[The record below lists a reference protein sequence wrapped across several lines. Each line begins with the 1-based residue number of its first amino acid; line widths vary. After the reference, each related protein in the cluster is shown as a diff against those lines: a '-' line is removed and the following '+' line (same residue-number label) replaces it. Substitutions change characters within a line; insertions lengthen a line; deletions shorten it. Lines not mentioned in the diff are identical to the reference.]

1 MIYRIYQN
9 LTWIFLAL
17 FACGFLAISVYGWRQ
32 GRMPAALAAAGYR
45 GPKALLKGLFV
56 QVLWIIAAIVGL
68 ILIGAIFKALKSP

>member
-17 FACGFLAISVYGWRQ
+17 FAGGFVAISIYGWRK

-56 QVLWIIAAIVGL
+56 ELLWVVAIIGGL
-68 ILIGAIFKALKSP
+68 MLIGVIIKLLKGP

>member
-9 LTWIFLAL
+9 LTWIFLGL

-56 QVLWIIAAIVGL
+56 ELLWIVAIIAGL
-68 ILIGAIFKALKSP
+68 MLIGVILKLLKSP